1 MGKMIPPIADRFV
14 DAQSWW
20 IIAEFLRRH
29 PGWGV
34 IDTFDQKVGS
44 ALTVVDLGD
53 QKRAQVRIT
62 RTRGLDVLPGG
73 DVHIRWADVFAAA
86 DRHAVITRIE
96 AELGVP
102 QAQPTTSAVN
112 IRFRAI
118 AKILALT
125 VDDRHDWTVRGERP
139 DDPAVTTSLEWAGD
153 LSGFPSV
160 PALKRWWW
168 EEQSFGSLYLGGQA
182 AWLLMRDLQPV
193 ALFDQYGDV
202 HTTEGRFALLE
213 AYRMNGSRLTAAIAQ
228 GLGHLLP

>member
-1 MGKMIPPIADRFV
+1 MTAPIADRFL

-20 IIAEFLRRH
+20 IIAEMLRRH
-29 PGWGV
+29 VGWGV
-34 IDTFDQKVGS
+34 IETFDEKLGS
-44 ALTVVDLGD
+44 ALTIADLAEQD
-53 QKRAQVRIT
+53 RAQLRIT
-62 RTRGLDVLPGG
+62 RTRGLEVLPRGELR
-73 DVHIRWADVFAAA
+73 IRWPEVFAASN
-86 DRHAVITRIE
+86 RHSVIEQVE
-96 AELGVP
+96 AHLGRPDVRP
-102 QAQPTTSAVN
+102 ATNAVN

-160 PALKRWWW
+160 PGLKAWWW
-168 EEQSFGSLYLGGQA
+168 EEQAFGSLYLGGPAA
-182 AWLLMRDLQPV
+182 AWLLMRDLQPI

-202 HTTEGRFALLE
+202 HTEAGRFALLE
-213 AYRMNGSRLTAAIAQ
+213 AYRMNGNHLTTAIAQ